1 MSDALTRRARSRKS
15 KSTQLTFIRK
25 ATVVETYTPDTVT
38 GNNNRKSATVPF
50 VGGTFVG
57 LAIAGAFIAGHA
69 FWPGA
74 TSTNITTTTTPNNVI
89 VAPKLGANAGMALG
103 ENTIADIA
111 QTANLSVVNI
121 DTRSSVTVSD
131 SPFMGMQ
138 DFSFFFGGQNPFHQS
153 PHQFERKGTGS
164 GVIFRQDGY
173 ILTNNHVVGGA
184 QQIKVTLADKRTF
197 DGKVVGR
204 DKFTDLALV
213 KIDATGLPAAQFG
226 TSKNLRSG
234 DWAIAIGSP
243 VGLDHTVTLGI
254 ISALGRSLSD
264 LNNNV
269 QLIQTDAAI
278 NPGNSGGPLLN
289 IHGQVIGINTAIRGD
304 AQSIGFAIPVDVAKE
319 TADELLTHKT
329 IARAYVGIL
338 MQDIDDKL
346 AKSLGVSET
355 TKGVLIRKTKEGGPA
370 DEAGLQTGDIIQKVD
385 GQSVSASADVQTIV
399 RKHKPGDS
407 LNFLVLRDS
416 KFESVEVKIGDL
428 PNTDSE

>member
-1 MSDALTRRARSRKS
+1 M
-15 KSTQLTFIRK
+15 
-25 ATVVETYTPDTVT
+25 VETYTPDTVA

-50 VGGTFVG
+50 VGGTVVG
-57 LAIAGAFIAGHA
+57 LAIAGAFVAGHA

-74 TSTNITTTTTPNNVI
+74 TNTNLTTSPGNEI
-89 VAPKLGANAGMALG
+89 VAPKLAANAGMALG

-138 DFSFFFGGQNPFHQS
+138 DFSFFFGGQNPFNAA

-213 KIDATGLPAAQFG
+213 KIDATGLPVAQFG
-226 TSKNLRSG
+226 SSKNLRSG
-234 DWAIAIGSP
+234 DWVIAIGSP

-264 LNNNV
+264 LKGNV

-289 IHGQVIGINTAIRGD
+289 IHGQVIGINQAIRSD

-319 TADELLTHKT
+319 TAEELLTHKT
-329 IARAYVGIL
+329 IARAYLGIY
-338 MQDIDDKL
+338 MQDLDLKL
-346 AKSLGVSET
+346 AKSLGLPET
-355 TKGVLIRKTKEGGPA
+355 TKGVVIAKTAQGGPA
-370 DEAGLQTGDIIQKVD
+370 EQAGLQVGDIIQKVD
-385 GQSVSASADVQTIV
+385 GQSVDASAEVQTIV

-416 KFESVEVKIGDL
+416 KLEPVEVKVGDY